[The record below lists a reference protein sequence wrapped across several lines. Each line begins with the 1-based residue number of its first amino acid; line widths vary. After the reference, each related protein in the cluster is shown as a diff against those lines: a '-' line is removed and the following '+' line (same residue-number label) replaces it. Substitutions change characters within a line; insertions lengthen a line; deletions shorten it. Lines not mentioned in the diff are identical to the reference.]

1 MRSRVSLFCDQ
12 IIEAGWLLALIIVP
26 LYFNVYSSR
35 VFEPDKITIL
45 RSIVLIMALAWLIR
59 TLGEGV
65 RGPRILTSAPDGAD
79 PAQAS
84 QGRVSRIVRLPLLLP
99 TLVLVAA
106 YVVSTIF
113 SVTPHISLWGS
124 YQRLQGTFT
133 TFSYIV
139 VFFMILQNLRRPEQL
154 QRLLYA
160 VVLTS
165 LPISF
170 YGILQHYGLD
180 PLPWGGNVMARVAS
194 NMGNAIFISAYLIM
208 VFPLTLACIVNAL
221 NTALEQQAR
230 RAKVGFAAFYG
241 ACALLQMWA
250 WGALGVGRGL
260 LVSGLL
266 LVALALAAL
275 YLRRPLARFILLG
288 LLGFVQSLQLVCIL
302 FSQSRGPML
311 GLGGALFFFALLY
324 VFVRRWRKT
333 ALVLAGLV
341 GLALAFLVLINL
353 PQSPLSAVHKAPYI
367 GQLGRVFEV
376 GSGTGKVR
384 VLIWE
389 GAIDML
395 RAKPLRAL
403 VGYGP
408 ESMYVAYNPYYPPD
422 LAHYEARNA
431 SPDRSHNETFDA
443 LLMTGVTGLLAYM
456 YLFGSIFYYGLLWLG
471 LVPGARA
478 RRAYVAAGVAG
489 GLMGIGLAYILD
501 GSLRFAGVGLPIGFL
516 AGVALYAA
524 ASALALMLGRSS
536 PATGN
541 AAAPRS
547 LKDPDVLLLIALL
560 ASMVGHFIEIHFGI
574 AIAAT
579 RTYFWAYAALFVL
592 LGQGMASLAEPGA
605 GDEPTPQPATA
616 GSRATSHGEPQRQNR
631 ARSRERP
638 GRAGG
643 APRVAN
649 PPKRAPTERA
659 GNPSLA
665 AMALLAG
672 LVLATM
678 FWDYT
683 TNPLGQAD
691 PLAVL
696 ITSLTTMASKQAPE
710 QVSLGM
716 LALFTTTGLAALG
729 MLVAQHAQDSGA
741 KRHDG
746 GWLAAAGQS
755 LAIMGGASGLYAI
768 IHAARL
774 APGVNLP
781 NLVYEYYVVLGLF
794 WVALGIVLV
803 RRLPRPQAAPRVW
816 RVLAYIASLLATL
829 ALINV
834 VNANVVRA
842 DVLYKQGLRYDQ
854 QGAWE
859 GAARLYN
866 EALKIAPRQDFY
878 YLFRGRALM
887 EQAKQ
892 ERDAKARE
900 ELLALAEES
909 LLSARQLNPLNTDHT
924 ANLGR
929 LYRTW
934 AEMTNDESTRRAKL
948 ELSLQEYEQSVKLS
962 PNNAQ
967 LWDEWASVYM
977 AVGDPDQALA
987 KLEHSAELDPQYA
1000 QTYLLLGDLH
1010 LSRQEWERAIEAY
1023 EKLIDLEPQSVPA
1036 WSSIGYAYSQLGQ
1049 LEPAIEANRKILE
1062 VAPEDYNTLKNLA
1075 LLYGDLGKPEDAARY
1090 AEMALKVAP
1099 EQDRAG
1105 LRQYIEAQQALVAG
1119 AKP

>member
-1 MRSRVSLFCDQ
+1 
-12 IIEAGWLLALIIVP
+12 
-26 LYFNVYSSR
+26 
-35 VFEPDKITIL
+35 
-45 RSIVLIMALAWLIR
+45 
-59 TLGEGV
+59 
-65 RGPRILTSAPDGAD
+65 
-79 PAQAS
+79 
-84 QGRVSRIVRLPLLLP
+84 
-99 TLVLVAA
+99 
-106 YVVSTIF
+106 
-113 SVTPHISLWGS
+113 
-124 YQRLQGTFT
+124 
-133 TFSYIV
+133 
-139 VFFMILQNLRRPEQL
+139 
-154 QRLLYA
+154 
-160 VVLTS
+160 
-165 LPISF
+165 
-170 YGILQHYGLD
+170 
-180 PLPWGGNVMARVAS
+180 
-194 NMGNAIFISAYLIM
+194 
-208 VFPLTLACIVNAL
+208 
-221 NTALEQQAR
+221 
-230 RAKVGFAAFYG
+230 
-241 ACALLQMWA
+241 
-250 WGALGVGRGL
+250 
-260 LVSGLL
+260 
-266 LVALALAAL
+266 
-275 YLRRPLARFILLG
+275 
-288 LLGFVQSLQLVCIL
+288 
-302 FSQSRGPML
+302 
-311 GLGGALFFFALLY
+311 
-324 VFVRRWRKT
+324 
-333 ALVLAGLV
+333 
-341 GLALAFLVLINL
+341 
-353 PQSPLSAVHKAPYI
+353 
-367 GQLGRVFEV
+367 
-376 GSGTGKVR
+376 
-384 VLIWE
+384 
-389 GAIDML
+389 
-395 RAKPLRAL
+395 
-403 VGYGP
+403 
-408 ESMYVAYNPYYPPD
+408 
-422 LAHYEARNA
+422 
-431 SPDRSHNETFDA
+431 
-443 LLMTGVTGLLAYM
+443 
-456 YLFGSIFYYGLLWLG
+456 
-471 LVPGARA
+471 
-478 RRAYVAAGVAG
+478 
-489 GLMGIGLAYILD
+489 
-501 GSLRFAGVGLPIGFL
+501 
-516 AGVALYAA
+516 
-524 ASALALMLGRSS
+524 
-536 PATGN
+536 
-541 AAAPRS
+541 
-547 LKDPDVLLLIALL
+547 
-560 ASMVGHFIEIHFGI
+560 
-574 AIAAT
+574 
-579 RTYFWAYAALFVL
+579 
-592 LGQGMASLAEPGA
+592 
-605 GDEPTPQPATA
+605 
-616 GSRATSHGEPQRQNR
+616 
-631 ARSRERP
+631 
-638 GRAGG
+638 
-643 APRVAN
+643 
-649 PPKRAPTERA
+649 
-659 GNPSLA
+659 
-665 AMALLAG
+665 MALLAG

-716 LALFTTTGLAALG
+716 LALFATTGLAALG

-741 KRHDG
+741 KRHDE

-987 KLEHSAELDPQYA
+987 QLEHSAELDPQYA

-1023 EKLIDLEPQSVPA
+1023 EKLLDLEPQSVPA

-1090 AEMALKVAP
+1090 AQMALKVAP